1 MKAASATERD
11 LLAAWVGE
19 GIDAITTLD
28 FRHHDLVRALYRAAR
43 GTGDPTSVRAAQLLR
58 DRVEPGAEV
67 IVSVGFPVYPV
78 FVGETDGICGAAVL
92 AHVLSAGLRARP
104 VLVTEEAIAPFVKAA
119 LAAASLDCVTGLE
132 GGRTSAEAT
141 RLVPCVPGPGP
152 GRECS
157 LALLE
162 RRPAAVLAVEKAGI
176 NRVGVPHS
184 SGGTDL
190 GEATA
195 YLEELFRGAERLGI
209 PTVGIGDQGNELG
222 MGAIAD
228 TAAAITQYGSTCRCP
243 CNQGTASGVPADI
256 TVIGGTSDWGAFGV
270 AAALAF
276 LLDRPDVLPA
286 GETIKSIIRAAVA
299 AGAIDAVT
307 RTAIPRVDGYTADLC
322 ARIAD
327 LLCDA
332 ITTPGRFAEME
343 PERYR
348 AGIARLRA
356 ASAAGAKT

>member
-1 MKAASATERD
+1 M
-11 LLAAWVGE
+11 
-19 GIDAITTLD
+19 
-28 FRHHDLVRALYRAAR
+28 LVCALYRAAR
-43 GTGDPTSVRAAQLLR
+43 GTDDPTSVRAARLLR
-58 DRVEPGAEV
+58 DRVEPGSEL
-67 IVSVGFPVYPV
+67 IVGVGFPVYPV

-104 VLVTEEAIAPFVKAA
+104 VLVTEEAIAPFVQAA
-119 LAAASLDCVTGLE
+119 LAAAGLDCVTGLE
-132 GGRTSAEAT
+132 GGWLLAAAA
-141 RLVPCVPGPGP
+141 RLVPCAPGPGP
-152 GRECS
+152 GLECS
-157 LALLE
+157 LELLK

-184 SGGTDL
+184 SGGMDL
-190 GEATA
+190 GDATA

-209 PTVGIGDQGNELG
+209 PTVGVGDQGNELG

-228 TAAAITQYGSTCRCP
+228 TAAAITPHGTRCRCP
-243 CNQGTASGVPADI
+243 CEQGTASGVPADI

-276 LLDRPDVLPA
+276 LLDRPDVFPA
-286 GETIKSIIRAAVA
+286 GETVKSIIRAAVA
-299 AGAIDAVT
+299 ADAIDAVT

-327 LLCDA
+327 LLGDA
-332 ITTPGRFAEME
+332 ITAPGRFAELE

-348 AGIARLRA
+348 AGLERLRA
-356 ASAAGAKT
+356 ASAAGT